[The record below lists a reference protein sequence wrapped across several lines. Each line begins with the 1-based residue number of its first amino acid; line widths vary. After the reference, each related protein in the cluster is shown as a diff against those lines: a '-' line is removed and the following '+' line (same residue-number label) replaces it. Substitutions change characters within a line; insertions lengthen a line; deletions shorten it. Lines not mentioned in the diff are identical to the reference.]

1 MRSPWIK
8 AALFLAAIW
17 LIAGGAI
24 WLARR
29 AKATPASVE
38 RYLATHSVE
47 GRSSSEREK
56 IMNRLA
62 DQLNQLTYEQ
72 RREMRVGRKLDAVFR
87 ALTPEEQARFLDL
100 TLPAGFRQMMEA
112 FNKMEPKK
120 RKDFVYRAL
129 REMQGNEGEDP
140 PPRVDDKNVEKIVN
154 QGLKSFYTD
163 SSAEVKMDFAP
174 LIEQMQ
180 RNLQGFR

>member
-120 RKDFVYRAL
+120 RKDFVNRAL
-129 REMQGNEGEDP
+129 RDMQEQEGEPVPPIDDP
-140 PPRVDDKNVEKIVN
+140 NLQKIIN
-154 QGLKSFYTD
+154 QGLTSFYTEA
-163 SSAEVKMDFAP
+163 SGEVKLDFAP

-180 RNLQGFR
+180 QNLQGR